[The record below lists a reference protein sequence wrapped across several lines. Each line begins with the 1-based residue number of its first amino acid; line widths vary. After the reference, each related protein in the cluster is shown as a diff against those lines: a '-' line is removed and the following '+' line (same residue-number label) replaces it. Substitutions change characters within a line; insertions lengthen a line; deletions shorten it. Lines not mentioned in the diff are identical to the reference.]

1 MDSLVDEEDE
11 EEEVEAEAGAEEDP
25 ADAAATRGAHARCRG
40 CDAPLEQRCAAR
52 GARRRPAT
60 DAADTSAHEADA
72 RDAEVHHNPA
82 DGAATSPAASGSYPS
97 ESAA

>member
-52 GARRRPAT
+52 GARPPWRAVAGRAPRFC
-60 DAADTSAHEADA
+60 A
-72 RDAEVHHNPA
+72 RVRCR
-82 DGAATSPAASGSYPS
+82 
-97 ESAA
+97 